1 MKSKKRTSF
10 LTELQ
15 TDQRARIRGGRRA
28 SSTEAGLR
36 RDGGS
41 LLARAERRVRTQL
54 WLRKTLPLNL
64 LFFLPGL
71 LFVGTRSRLVLVL
84 FVATYPLV
92 FVLRA
97 LLARLLSA
105 LIGPEEVLVREEY
118 ERLRERR
125 PDDCPVPHST
135 SPSCTRGPRPRPI
148 EGASRRRA

>member
-1 MKSKKRTSF
+1 MKSEKRTSF
-10 LTELQ
+10 LAELQ
-15 TDQRARIRGGRRA
+15 ADQQARIRGGRRA
-28 SSTEAGLR
+28 SSPETGL

-41 LLARAERRVRTQL
+41 LLARAERRVRARL

-97 LLARLLSA
+97 LLARLFSA
-105 LIGPEEVLVREEY
+105 LVGPEEILVREEY
-118 ERLRERR
+118 ERLRGRR
-125 PDDCPVPHST
+125 QND
-135 SPSCTRGPRPRPI
+135 
-148 EGASRRRA
+148 

>member
-15 TDQRARIRGGRRA
+15 ADQRSRIREGRRA
-28 SSTEAGLR
+28 SSTEPGS

-41 LLARAERRVRTQL
+41 LLARAERRVRTRL

-71 LFVGTRSRLVLVL
+71 LFVGARSRLVLVL

-125 PDDCPVPHST
+125 PDD
-135 SPSCTRGPRPRPI
+135 
-148 EGASRRRA
+148 

>member
-1 MKSKKRTSF
+1 MKSKKRTPL

-15 TDQRARIRGGRRA
+15 ADQRSRIRGGRRNLP
-28 SSTEAGLR
+28 TGPGL

-41 LLARAERRVRTQL
+41 LLARAERRVRTRL

-64 LFFLPGL
+64 LFFLPGS

-97 LLARLLSA
+97 LLARLFSA

-125 PDDCPVPHST
+125 PDD
-135 SPSCTRGPRPRPI
+135 
-148 EGASRRRA
+148 